1 MNSKEYII
9 VKIAIKL
16 FDIKEYIIDF
26 DNKRSV
32 FAQDAKKHVLLSKK
46 YAIILKTLLY
56 NSKNYTL
63 LLSLNKSGNCEIQI
77 YHYEIQFGKS
87 HGNYQDE

>member
-32 FAQDAKKHVLLSKK
+32 FAQGAKKTCFVVKEVC
-46 YAIILKTLLY
+46 
-56 NSKNYTL
+56 NYTK
-63 LLSLNKSGNCEIQI
+63 NIAI
-77 YHYEIQFGKS
+77 
-87 HGNYQDE
+87 